1 MSGQKFLTVFTMLIG
16 LIFIS
21 SCVNGTSSTST
32 STLNYSR
39 YQLEYR
45 ILQNYPDVF
54 WCDPDLFPVSRE
66 GQGQANAITQ
76 FADIKNKLSEFTA
89 ILEHLNFPNKTDYT
103 DLEKLSIY
111 KEHKLLTYAVSLS
124 PSGNLYDFVILIG
137 ENQGKRIEGTITFS
151 GQIQVTKEETSFNT
165 CPICLTAG
173 TLIDTPEG
181 QLPIE
186 QLQPGMMVWTQNDSH
201 RLSAVQ
207 VIKTASTA
215 VPAGFLV
222 IRIVLADGRNLAAS
236 PGHPTTSLIP
246 LGNYKIGDNL
256 DGSTIVKLGIENYDE
271 GYTWDI
277 LPAGPT
283 GFYIANGIWLKSTL
297 AR

>member
-16 LIFIS
+16 LIFVS

-32 STLNYSR
+32 SAPNYSQ

-45 ILQNYPDVF
+45 IIQNYSDVF

-66 GQGQANAITQ
+66 GQEQANALTQ
-76 FADIKNKLSEFTA
+76 FPDIQNNLSEFTA
-89 ILEHLNFPNKTDYT
+89 ILEHLNWSDKTDYT

-111 KEHKLLTYAVSLS
+111 REHKLLSHAVSVS
-124 PSGNLYDFVILIG
+124 PSGNLYNFIILIG
-137 ENQGKRIEGTITFS
+137 NNQGKRIEGTIGYD
-151 GQIQVTKEETSFNT
+151 GQIQVIKEETSFNT
-165 CPICLTAG
+165 CPICLSAG

-181 QLPIE
+181 QLPVE
-186 QLQPGMMVWTQNDSH
+186 QLKPGMMVWTQNDSH
-201 RLSAVQ
+201 IKMAVP
-207 VIKTASTA
+207 VTKTASTA

-222 IRIVLADGRNLAAS
+222 IWIVLADGRHLAAS

-246 LGNYKIGDNL
+246 LENYKIGDNL
-256 DGSTIVKLGIENYDE
+256 DGSTIVKFEKENYDE
-271 GYTWDI
+271 DYTWDI

-283 GFYIANGIWLKSTL
+283 GFYMANGIWLNSTL
-297 AR
+297 VR